1 MAEILVVEDYPPVA
15 SMLTRMLRRQG
26 HQVVRELT
34 VAGALTHNRAFEHAV
49 LDIDLPDGNGVALA
63 VQLVHQ
69 HRVNS
74 IVFFTATRDATDL
87 AHAAQLGLV
96 VHKSDGIDRL
106 LQAVEQ
112 LERRSHFPAAESA
125 SLESGPRTLFGL
137 GSSEAASLDVGH
149 RLAAPRI

>member
-15 SMLTRMLRRQG
+15 STLTRMLRRRG
-26 HQVVRELT
+26 HQVVSELT
-34 VAGALTHNRAFEHAV
+34 VAGALRHNRVFEHAV

-87 AHAAQLGLV
+87 SHAAQLGLV
-96 VHKSDGIDRL
+96 VDKAEGADRL
-106 LQAVEQ
+106 LQAIEQ
-112 LERRSHFPAAESA
+112 LERTSVFPEPVFAAS
-125 SLESGPRTLFGL
+125 ESGSLTLFDL
-137 GSSEAASLDVGH
+137 GSSDTASL
-149 RLAAPRI
+149 RAS